1 LKGPVPG
8 TVVVVVVDVPRVV
21 VLVGSVVVVVEGTV
35 TGDP

>member
-8 TVVVVVVDVPRVV
+8 TVVVVVVDGPRVV
-21 VLVGSVVVVVEGTV
+21 VLVGSVVVVDGTV